1 MQHLLSNL
9 RWRYFKIFCEITYN
23 SDLRNAFFN
32 SFLDIFT
39 LGHNV
44 LEQIDI
50 LLYLLVHIVLV
61 YA

>member
-1 MQHLLSNL
+1 
-9 RWRYFKIFCEITYN
+9 
-23 SDLRNAFFN
+23 
-32 SFLDIFT
+32 